1 MTDHPVLVE
10 TSVGVL
16 GGIVT
21 TPDGPPVGAAV
32 VLQGSFGTRAGTNQ
46 LWRRVAQGLGD
57 LGVVTLRVDYPSM
70 GESHLAQPDAGYTG
84 LHEIVRWFRGRTG
97 DLDEI
102 VISLCAGML
111 PAVEVAREH
120 ERIASVAVIVPPLL
134 PTDAGT
140 PRRRASLARRVAY
153 RVRRAPGRMRLR
165 VRYGSS
171 RQRPMFDAASFARAP
186 EMVAELAHRGPLWLL
201 TGEHDACTPVLRQ
214 VASELAEIE
223 SCQLDVVP
231 DLVLR
236 AYPTPEAQR
245 EILDRTLAWAVRSFQ
260 GAKVSS

>member
-1 MTDHPVLVE
+1 MISSNVCGE
-10 TSVGVL
+10 L
-16 GGIVT
+16 GASLT
-21 TPDGPPVGAAV
+21 E
-32 VLQGSFGTRAGTNQ
+32 LQERASRLIGQ
-46 LWRRVAQGLGD
+46 V
-57 LGVVTLRVDYPSM
+57 
-70 GESHLAQPDAGYTG
+70 QPA
-84 LHEIVRWFRGRTG
+84 L
-97 DLDEI
+97 
-102 VISLCAGML
+102 
-111 PAVEVAREH
+111 
-120 ERIASVAVIVPPLL
+120 
-134 PTDAGT
+134 
-140 PRRRASLARRVAY
+140 RRRASLARRVAY